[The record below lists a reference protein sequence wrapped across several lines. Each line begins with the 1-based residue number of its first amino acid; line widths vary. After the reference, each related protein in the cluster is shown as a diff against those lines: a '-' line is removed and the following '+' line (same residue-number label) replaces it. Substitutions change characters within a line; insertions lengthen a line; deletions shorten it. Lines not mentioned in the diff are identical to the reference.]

1 MTGIDETITKV
12 LIADDDDD
20 DYLIFSLAIEEISY
34 KVLLTRA
41 VNGTI
46 LLNMLEKEL
55 PDILFLDLMMPP
67 KDGREC
73 LKIIRANQKYDALP
87 IIVYTSLED
96 LTSVEYCYREGANLY
111 TIKPTNIA
119 ELKDILQRILAVKW
133 SKMMYFPPK
142 SEFVLRAS

>member
-1 MTGIDETITKV
+1 MIGIDEQITKV

-41 VNGTI
+41 VNGSI
-46 LLNMLEKEL
+46 LLSMLEKEL

-96 LTSVEYCYREGANLY
+96 LTSIEYCYREGANLY
-111 TIKPTNIA
+111 TVKPTNIS
-119 ELKDILQRILAVKW
+119 ELKHILQRILSVRW

-142 SEFVLRAS
+142 SEFVLKAG

>member
-1 MTGIDETITKV
+1 MIGIDEQITKV

-41 VNGTI
+41 VNGSI
-46 LLNMLEKEL
+46 LLSMLEKEL

-96 LTSVEYCYREGANLY
+96 LTSIEYCYREGANLY
-111 TIKPTNIA
+111 TIKPTNIS
-119 ELKDILQRILAVKW
+119 ELKHILQRILSVRW
-133 SKMMYFPPK
+133 NKMMYFPPK
-142 SEFVLRAS
+142 SEFVLKAG